1 MVDFFNARELA
12 IAMWVG
18 AAIIACCFLPGRPL
32 ISIVKALLAP
42 QFIGLFWLFVGY
54 VAFCVFILHWM
65 ALWNASDLKTTLLWG
80 LFTAAGMMGRMIAKE
95 EHPKLISGWMKDSI
109 GAAIFV
115 EFIANLY
122 TFPLWG
128 ELLLVP
134 LLVFTGGML
143 AVAQGEKRYKPV
155 AALLQLVIV
164 LFGLFL
170 LGRGLWLVV
179 ANWSSFAT
187 LATLRD
193 FYMAPLLSFA
203 LIPFLYLLYL
213 FVRYETAFTGLQ
225 FSIKDKSLRDYAQ
238 TLAIAMFNLRPHLL
252 RRWQREVGRQ
262 RPTTKIEVVATIN
275 AVLHADAREK
285 NPPHVDPRD
294 GWCPIAA
301 GKFVAEDGFPTGDY
315 HRVDDGAWFSSA
327 PMKAVTQGLW
337 SHNMAYYIEGVEK
350 AAHALRLKLYV
361 NGPEDRDAAEAIFKR
376 AGRRLLERALAP
388 AELEGAVSLLET
400 GAPFVTN
407 GDTSVSLKRED
418 FPNQTMAGY
427 ELTLGVKRLPTFV
440 ALPGAAAGVA

>member
-12 IAMWVG
+12 IAIWVG

-32 ISIVKALLAP
+32 VGIVKALLAP

-54 VAFCVFILHWM
+54 VAFYVFILHRIG
-65 ALWNASDLKTTLLWG
+65 LWNAADLKTTLFWG

-95 EHPKLISGWMKDSI
+95 EHPKLISGWLKDSI

-134 LLVFTGGML
+134 FLVFIGGML
-143 AVAQGEKRYKPV
+143 AVAHGEQRYKPV
-155 AALLQLVIV
+155 ATLLQTVIA

-203 LIPFLYLLYL
+203 LIPFLYVLYL
-213 FVRYETAFTGLQ
+213 FVRYETAFMALQ
-225 FSIKDKSLRDYAQ
+225 LSIKDKTLRDYAQ
-238 TLAIAMFNLRPHLL
+238 TMAIAMFNVRPHLL
-252 RRWQREVGRQ
+252 RRWQREAGRQ
-262 RPTTKIEVVATIN
+262 RPTSKMEVVATIS
-275 AVLHADAREK
+275 AVLHGDAREK
-285 NPPHVDPRD
+285 NPPPVDPRH

-301 GKFVAEDGFPTGDY
+301 GKFVAEDGFPAGDY

-327 PMKAVTQGLW
+327 PMKAVTQGFW
-337 SHNMAYYIEGVEK
+337 SQNMAYYIEGDEK
-350 AAHALRLKLYV
+350 AARALRLKLYI
-361 NGPEDRDAAEAIFKR
+361 NGPEDRDAALATFKR

-388 AELEGAVSLLET
+388 AEPEEAVSLLET
-400 GAPFVTN
+400 GVPFVTN
-407 GDTSVSLKRED
+407 GDTTVSLTRED
-418 FPNQTMAGY
+418 FPNQTIAGY
-427 ELTLGVKRLPTFV
+427 ELALEVKRLTSSV
-440 ALPGAAAGVA
+440 ALAGAAAGVA